1 MCLFAINT
9 GLLCNFVGFD
19 NKAING
25 AQLNGESLFFRAVFL
40 MLQIY
45 LNRLKQNR

>member
-9 GLLCNFVGFD
+9 GLLCNFVGFN

-25 AQLNGESLFFRAVFL
+25 AQLNGELLFFQSSVFNVANL
-40 MLQIY
+40 PQQAQT
-45 LNRLKQNR
+45 K